1 MAKYNDLNAAFR
13 VSIQRTVSPREEEHL
28 CYLGPARTVVVV
40 RLECKSCS
48 FEKSRLAVREE
59 IAKDDKVPAVAVDLL
74 LDMMEHYYTKH
85 DIRSIG
91 SYLRINGYV
100 LPISMA
106 SGKLN
111 VDVDWGTTTSALI
124 RENPYEYITYT
135 TAGSLPYDG
144 PQYTARFD
152 REYTAVPFGGQL

>member
-1 MAKYNDLNAAFR
+1 MAKCNDLNAAFR
-13 VSIQRTVSPREEEHL
+13 VSIQRTVSPREEGHL
-28 CYLGPARTVVVV
+28 CYLGPARTIVEV

-48 FEKSRLAVREE
+48 FNKSRLAVREE
-59 IAKDDKVPAVAVDLL
+59 IAKDDKVPSVAVDLL

-85 DIRSIG
+85 DIRTVG
-91 SYLRINGYV
+91 DYLRYNGYV
-100 LPISMA
+100 YPVSMT
-106 SGKLN
+106 SGKLD
-111 VDVDWGTTTSALI
+111 VSVDWRTTTSAST
-124 RENPYEYITYT
+124 RYPFTYT